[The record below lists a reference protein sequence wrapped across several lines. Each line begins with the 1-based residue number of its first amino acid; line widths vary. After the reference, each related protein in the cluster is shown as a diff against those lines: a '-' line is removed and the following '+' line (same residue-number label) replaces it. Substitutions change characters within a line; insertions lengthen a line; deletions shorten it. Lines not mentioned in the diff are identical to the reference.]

1 MAPVGCSDAGASR
14 RTRAPYKSVS
24 TQTTAPPA
32 PMEPPQPTLHL
43 HIANSIHGVTI
54 AIPCASAPS
63 AVASSAT
70 VTASQ
75 GFALR
80 IEPERVPE
88 PPRRIP
94 GPCDALLRRVS
105 TLPPELPRQEQLFPM
120 PVERGNMG
128 YSIEW
133 RKVMAR
139 LDSPDVVRVTSS
151 LERSLLHSFV
161 QIFLFFC
168 EERVTHDY
176 AFEEISKMV
185 RMASTADPQDLDM
198 NLLKI
203 WSKFMRS
210 YMHLPSY
217 YNAEE

>member
-43 HIANSIHGVTI
+43 HIANSVHGVTI

-80 IEPERVPE
+80 IEPERVP
-88 PPRRIP
+88 
-94 GPCDALLRRVS
+94 DA
-105 TLPPELPRQEQLFPM
+105 
-120 PVERGNMG
+120 
-128 YSIEW
+128 
-133 RKVMAR
+133 
-139 LDSPDVVRVTSS
+139 SPDASQGLAMRVEHERHMDGS
-151 LERSLLHSFV
+151 LSV
-161 QIFLFFC
+161 QYYVELVHYPQNFLA
-168 EERVTHDY
+168 RNGWY
-176 AFEEISKMV
+176 AYF
-185 RMASTADPQDLDM
+185 
-198 NLLKI
+198 
-203 WSKFMRS
+203 
-210 YMHLPSY
+210 
-217 YNAEE
+217 

>member
-1 MAPVGCSDAGASR
+1 
-14 RTRAPYKSVS
+14 
-24 TQTTAPPA
+24 
-32 PMEPPQPTLHL
+32 MEPPQPTLHL
-43 HIANSIHGVTI
+43 HIANSVHGVTI

-80 IEPERVPE
+80 IEPERVP
-88 PPRRIP
+88 
-94 GPCDALLRRVS
+94 DA
-105 TLPPELPRQEQLFPM
+105 
-120 PVERGNMG
+120 
-128 YSIEW
+128 
-133 RKVMAR
+133 
-139 LDSPDVVRVTSS
+139 SPDASQGLAMRVEHERHMDGS
-151 LERSLLHSFV
+151 LSVQYYVELVHYPQNFLARNGCFPCPLREETWAIRLSGAKSWLASTARMCFA

-203 WSKFMRS
+203 VRYAREHLPWSKFMRS
-210 YMHLPSY
+210 YTHLPSY